1 MMEETHLSGLE
12 GTNPLGFLAA
22 LGVQTAFAGEDE
34 QPCLRWSEDVTPHAV
49 VNHGFSVERITEQAL
64 AVAACWKD
72 SPALNPARP
81 DGARMPKGDELKLS
95 PDDITAY
102 LRRRGPIE
110 SGGGLATALL
120 AEDSLDN
127 QGVAKPSDL
136 YFTAGQMKFL
146 GMARTILSKVGREE
160 MVEGL
165 VGPWN
170 YASHLPSLGWDVVD
184 DRVYALRANNPAPDK
199 KLTNPGCGNAS
210 HLGTKSPSGVRRAR
224 TNAHARMFRCVEIR
238 PLLLAALAQSRYAE
252 CSQVTSSPCLWWCGG
267 ESTSLVRFMGRLHH
281 PQVADPPVLTRW
293 LRHIRTTG
301 GHVARFLTDWEDMW
315 LAYVHD
321 PFDKAL
327 PRAEPRVAGQPV
339 DVRAPLQAG
348 SPGLHCLRGSHAH

>member
-1 MMEETHLSGLE
+1 MREGTDLSGLE

-22 LGVQTAFAGEDE
+22 LGVQTAFAGEEE

-49 VNHGFSVERITEQAL
+49 VDHRFSVERIAEQAL
-64 AVAACWKD
+64 AVAVRWKG

-81 DGARMPKGDELKLS
+81 DGTRMPKGDELKLS

-102 LRRRGPIE
+102 LHRRGPIKA
-110 SGGGLATALL
+110 GGDLAAALL

-146 GMARTILSKVGREE
+146 GMARTILSEVGREE
-160 MVEGL
+160 IMEGI

-199 KLTNPGCGNAS
+199 KLTNPGAETLAI
-210 HLGTKSPSGVRRAR
+210 LGLSRHPVFAGRERTLTQGCSGTWKSGYYSWPLWRKAATPSAVKSLL
-224 TNAHARMFRCVEIR
+224 AHACDG
-238 PLLLAALAQSRYAE
+238 ALASRHGWYRSWGVFTILRSPIRRS
-252 CSQVTSSPCLWWCGG
+252 SQGGYGTFGPPEVTWQ
-267 ESTSLVRFMGRLHH
+267 ES
-281 PQVADPPVLTRW
+281 
-293 LRHIRTTG
+293 
-301 GHVARFLTDWEDMW
+301 
-315 LAYVHD
+315 
-321 PFDKAL
+321 
-327 PRAEPRVAGQPV
+327 
-339 DVRAPLQAG
+339 
-348 SPGLHCLRGSHAH
+348 